1 MSDDSGGELTFGS
14 YQRWFRDYD
23 EARDLVGSDPTA
35 SVTHLLEELGEI
47 ARHVL
52 RLEGHK
58 GMEQDERGA
67 EIDALALELSDAFVF
82 LTKLANSYGI
92 DWERTIRRAMDKA
105 EERYPLELGQQEGAR
120 RRAARN
126 SNF

>member
-1 MSDDSGGELTFGS
+1 MRGDGSDELTFGS
-14 YQRWFRDYD
+14 YQRWFQDYD
-23 EARDLVGSDPTA
+23 EVRDLAESDPTA

-58 GMEQDERGA
+58 RLEPDSREA
-67 EIDALALELSDAFVF
+67 EIEALALELSDAFVF

-92 DWERTIRRAMDKA
+92 EWERTIRRAMEKA
-105 EERYPLELGQQEGAR
+105 EERYPLELGQQEAAR

-126 SNF
+126 SDL